1 MDYVLFHILSGNK
14 LHINIKGE
22 KKRIGKM
29 EIVKKRAISA
39 CFIGA
44 LCSTKS
50 PTECS
55 SLVGKKSFSA
65 LFVYN

>member
-1 MDYVLFHILSGNK
+1 
-14 LHINIKGE
+14 
-22 KKRIGKM
+22 M

-50 PTECS
+50 PTECT